1 MPFKVHVRS
10 HWRIFAALG
19 VGVVVWLLTLPLTH
33 PLRIVLASDTFFV
46 LYLALVALN
55 VRHKTPA
62 SMRKVAKQQ
71 DEGVPAIF
79 LIVLAVV
86 ASSVTSIFL
95 ILNGGGDPSVLNIVL
110 AIVSV
115 ILGWFTFHIVMTSH
129 YAHRFYKGAPD
140 AAGVWQDAGGLDIPG
155 TKEPDFADFLYH
167 SLVIGMTAQVAD
179 IDTTT
184 SRMRRLVLAH
194 SVVAFFYNTL
204 IIALAINVVA
214 GQAH

>member
-1 MPFKVHVRS
+1 MMLKIHVRS

-19 VGVVVWLLTLPLTH
+19 FGIVVWLLTSPMTH
-33 PLRIVLASDTFFV
+33 PFRIVLASDAFFV
-46 LYLALVALN
+46 LYLASIAVS
-55 VRHKTPA
+55 VGHKTPA

-71 DEGVPAIF
+71 DEGVAAIF
-79 LIVLAVV
+79 LIVLAVI

-95 ILNGGGDPSVLNIVL
+95 ILNGGGEPAALNIVL

-115 ILGWFTFHIVMTSH
+115 VLGWFTFHIIMTSH
-129 YAHRFYKGAPD
+129 YAHRFYNGGRD
-140 AAGVWQDAGGLDIPG
+140 MAGIWQDAGGLDIPG
-155 TKEPDFADFLYH
+155 AKEPDFADFLYH

-184 SRMRRLVLAH
+184 SKMRRLVLAH